1 MRAKLSF
8 VFLFAALALS
18 GCGQTESTTTESDYI
33 SVGDYDLS
41 QPTTYTKVTY
51 VTGFVFEARDRDLG
65 GTFNEA
71 PLDILNNDVS
81 PRYLYESGYEI
92 NDFIR
97 PEENTEYA
105 YKNSFY
111 LYKPKECLY
120 SLRTNTKNKSSL
132 CYYSDTETAENELA
146 DYLSNLGIKNVSFQT
161 DSHQYASD
169 IRNGEYAYMS
179 YFTYKKDD
187 TDFIG
192 AVYAA
197 ENNNGQS
204 FFVVSGNSGHFSKE
218 ELTHIMGSYKGS
230 TEEATAYSPEYKTEK
245 ITCDYQG
252 ILLTGEFSGKFGFT
266 GNITDGCKGETV
278 NDSGFTEPYFAN
290 PYSDCVLKYAVYPI
304 QIASESFFTIYP
316 DNSDYAAVS
325 ERITGKSEE
334 AWQEYK
340 RSGGNYLNHYNSSS
354 VYLASTEYGI
364 VCFELYYNDASL
376 EEEFREE
383 LSSVYLE
390 LGNSHQNDLPDYLKS
405 GYDEKFNTPEEEP
418 ATPGDAEQITEEVIP
433 EDDVPEDAPIGGGP
447 EDVPQSEEKK
457 DTIGVT
463 IQ

>member
-1 MRAKLSF
+1 MRVKLSF
-8 VFLFAALALS
+8 LFLFAALALS

-51 VTGFVFEARDRDLG
+51 VTGFVFDARDRDLG

-230 TEEATAYSPEYKTEK
+230 TEEAAAYSPEYKTEK

-334 AWQEYK
+334 TWQEYK

-364 VCFELYYNDASL
+364 VCFELYYNDESL
-376 EEEFREE
+376 EEEFQET

-390 LGNSHQNDLPDYLKS
+390 LGNSHQNALPDYLQSK
-405 GYDEKFNTPEEEP
+405 YDESFNTQEEDP
-418 ATPGDAEQITEEVIP
+418 ATPGDAEQSTAEPVPEEKI
-433 EDDVPEDAPIGGGP
+433 PEDAPIGGSP
-447 EDVPQSEEKK
+447 EDVSQSEEKK